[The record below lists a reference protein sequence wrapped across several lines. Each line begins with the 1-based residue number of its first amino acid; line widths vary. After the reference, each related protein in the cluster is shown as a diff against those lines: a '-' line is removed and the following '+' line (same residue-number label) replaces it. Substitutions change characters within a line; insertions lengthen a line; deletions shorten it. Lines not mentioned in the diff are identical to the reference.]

1 MDAAVFGMHAL
12 GNILFVRY
20 SFITSVENTA
30 GDMPRKLEAG
40 KPDKIESY
48 LTKRQVQVLQLRS
61 QGRSQQEVAEL
72 MGTTRANI
80 SKLERRAHQNIK
92 MAERTIHDWMKIQ
105 APISLSIPKG
115 TDILHVPGMVF
126 KAADLKGIH
135 LPVNAIDLLVQLKTE
150 APFLFKREALPNDV
164 EIFITI
170 EGQILLID
178 EKTRSSSHES

>member
-1 MDAAVFGMHAL
+1 
-12 GNILFVRY
+12 
-20 SFITSVENTA
+20 
-30 GDMPRKLEAG
+30 
-40 KPDKIESY
+40 
-48 LTKRQVQVLQLRS
+48 
-61 QGRSQQEVAEL
+61 
-72 MGTTRANI
+72 
-80 SKLERRAHQNIK
+80 